1 MTCPLRSTGI
11 TRFVATTRQCAPL
24 RRIGTFGLAVG
35 AACALTTAACG
46 GLRSTPDSRPRR
58 VLLHLSYSYAPPFGP
73 AMLVLHDPQRKWT
86 RASAIR
92 LFRFSPQSLHSRASI
107 SAVGRVTRAS
117 P

>member
-46 GLRSTPDSRPRR
+46 GLRSAPDCRTRR
-58 VLLHLSYSYAPPFGP
+58 VLLHLSYSYAPPNSGGTRDTRPF
-73 AMLVLHDPQRKWT
+73 ADILSLATTNDPNTLAPFK
-86 RASAIR
+86 A
-92 LFRFSPQSLHSRASI
+92 LFFTDDRQ
-107 SAVGRVTRAS
+107 AVK
-117 P
+117 